1 MEARVALYNILIE
14 AKNRFQLTLS
24 QQYVSKCK
32 SLQENFK
39 EDEAN

>member
-1 MEARVALYNILIE
+1 MYNILRSKKQIST
-14 AKNRFQLTLS
+14 KLS